1 MTNGKH
7 RARWLA
13 DIISETQ
20 RYLSKA
26 REAPEANAVRQ
37 ALTQGDG
44 QALRAG
50 RRGTLRPVGAELR
63 RPGRPRCD
71 LPAVR
76 SASPLTKPL

>member
-26 REAPEANAVRQ
+26 REAPEANAIRQ
-37 ALTQGDG
+37 ALSRLAEARQAALDSDPEGKKQQG
-44 QALRAG
+44 A
-50 RRGTLRPVGAELR
+50 
-63 RPGRPRCD
+63 
-71 LPAVR
+71 
-76 SASPLTKPL
+76 

>member
-37 ALTQGDG
+37 ALSRLAEAR
-44 QALRAG
+44 QAALESDPESRA
-50 RRGTLRPVGAELR
+50 PQENQ
-63 RPGRPRCD
+63 
-71 LPAVR
+71 
-76 SASPLTKPL
+76 

>member
-26 REAPEANAVRQ
+26 REAPEANAIRQ
-37 ALTQGDG
+37 ALSRLAEARQAALESDPENQVLQGTG
-44 QALRAG
+44 
-50 RRGTLRPVGAELR
+50 
-63 RPGRPRCD
+63 
-71 LPAVR
+71 
-76 SASPLTKPL
+76 

>member
-26 REAPEANAVRQ
+26 REAPESSAVRQ
-37 ALTQGDG
+37 ALTKLADAR
-44 QALRAG
+44 QAALDSD
-50 RRGTLRPVGAELR
+50 PEN
-63 RPGRPRCD
+63 
-71 LPAVR
+71 
-76 SASPLTKPL
+76 KPPQEIHP